1 MSGTPMLYSK
11 MSSQEPTGAADSD
24 HSNDRPRENTIT
36 MPGKTARRAL
46 FFTLVFLL
54 GALGVGMMFEILRPN
69 EITWLE
75 ISLLGLFA
83 ITFLWIVF
91 AFTSGAIGFALQ
103 LFKIDPL
110 TLKRQ
115 TSIPSPH
122 PRVNTRTAVIMPVY
136 NEDTGRVIA
145 GFESSLRSLE
155 QTGQLDAFDF
165 YLISDTQDPDI
176 ARAEAGAWQRLCER
190 LGPLAEKVYYRRR
203 VNNTGRK
210 VGNVSDFCCR
220 WGDQYE
226 SMIVL
231 DADSVM
237 SGECMLSLVHAME
250 QNPKAALVQTV
261 PIPVRQH
268 TMFGRFLQFAADLY
282 SPMLATGLAFWQ
294 TDTANYW
301 GHNAII
307 RIDPFIQHC
316 GLPEL
321 KGRGPFSGEIL
332 SHDFV
337 EAAMLRRA
345 GWDVILL
352 ADLRGSYEEVP
363 SNMLDYATRD
373 RRWVQGNIQHMG
385 IVRGKGLHGLSRL
398 HFLQGAI
405 AYVSSLL
412 WLSMLALSSID
423 AVVRAT
429 TSNEFFTSGFQ
440 LFPNWPIA
448 KTGLIFS
455 LLSLTVAL
463 LILPKVFGVIIALIH
478 RRAEFGG
485 AIKLLAGATI
495 ETLFAILIA
504 PLMMVFHAYFVVSVL
519 VGHKVSWN
527 AQAREGRMVPWREAF
542 AHTLPATLVALLWGG
557 VSYVLTPVFFWW
569 MTPVL
574 AGLVLAAPIV
584 RYSSS
589 LSLGLWLRDKGI
601 FITPPET
608 REPAVLTEVAKYLD
622 ENSGEYPDC
631 PEPAVP
637 ASRWREMPIQS
648 F

>member
-1 MSGTPMLYSK
+1 MSGTPTLYSK
-11 MSSQEPTGAADSD
+11 MSSQPSTDEQNPASD
-24 HSNDRPRENTIT
+24 AEHLTENTIA
-36 MPGKTARRAL
+36 MPGITARRVL
-46 FFTLVFLL
+46 FFTMVLVL

-69 EITWLE
+69 DITWLE

-91 AFTSGAIGFALQ
+91 AFTSGAIGFVLQ
-103 LFKIDPL
+103 LFQLDPL

-115 TSIPSPH
+115 TSIPDPYPKVS
-122 PRVNTRTAVIMPVY
+122 TRTAVVMPVY
-136 NEDTGRVIA
+136 NEDTVRVIA
-145 GFESSLRSLE
+145 GFEASLRSLE
-155 QTGQLDAFDF
+155 KTGQLDAFDF
-165 YLISDTQDPDI
+165 YLISDTQNPEI

-190 LGPLAEKVYYRRR
+190 LGPLAEKVFYRRR
-203 VNNTGRK
+203 VKNTGRK

-220 WGDQYE
+220 WGDKYE

-250 QNPKAALVQTV
+250 QNPKTALVQTV
-261 PIPVRQH
+261 PVPVRQH

-307 RIDPFIQHC
+307 RIEPFMQHC

-385 IVRGKGLHGLSRL
+385 IIRGKGLHGLSRL
-398 HFLQGAI
+398 HFFQGAV

-463 LILPKVFGVIIALIH
+463 LILPKVFGVIIALLH
-478 RRAEFGG
+478 RRGEFGG
-485 AIKLLAGATI
+485 AFKLMIGAVV
-495 ETLFAILIA
+495 ETAFAILIA
-504 PLMMVFHAYFVVSVL
+504 PLMMVFHAYFVISVL

-542 AHTLPATLVALLWGG
+542 AHTLPATLVAIAWGA
-557 VSYVLTPVFFWW
+557 VTYVLTPVFFWW

-589 LSLGLWLRDKGI
+589 LSLGQWLRTKGI

-608 REPAVLTEVAKYLD
+608 HEPAVLTEVATLLHED
-622 ENSGEYPDC
+622 RGDYPDC

-637 ASRWREMPIQS
+637 ASRWRDMPIQS

>member
-1 MSGTPMLYSK
+1 MSGIPMLSSK
-11 MSSQEPTGAADSD
+11 ISPKAAS
-24 HSNDRPRENTIT
+24 RAIT
-36 MPGKTARRAL
+36 MPGIAARRVL
-46 FFTLVFLL
+46 FFTLVSLQ
-54 GALGVGMMFEILRPN
+54 GIVGVGMMFEILRPN
-69 EITWLE
+69 DITWLE
-75 ISLLGLFA
+75 ISLLGLFS

-91 AFTSGAIGFALQ
+91 AFTSGALGFVLQ
-103 LFKIDPL
+103 LFKRDPL
-110 TLKRQ
+110 TLRKQ
-115 TSIPSPH
+115 TSVPEPH
-122 PRVNTRTAVIMPVY
+122 NKVTTRTAVVMPVY

-145 GFESSLRSLE
+145 GFEASLRSLHA
-155 QTGQLDAFDF
+155 TGQLEAFDF
-165 YLISDTQDPDI
+165 YLISDTQDPDL
-176 ARAEAGAWQRLCER
+176 ARAEAGAWQQLCQR
-190 LGPLAEKVYYRRR
+190 LGPLSDKVYYRRR
-203 VNNTGRK
+203 VDNTGRK
-210 VGNVSDFCCR
+210 VGNVSDFCSR
-220 WGDQYE
+220 WGDRYE

-250 QNPKAALVQTV
+250 QNPSAALVQTV
-261 PIPVRQH
+261 PIPVRQN

-307 RIDPFIQHC
+307 RIDPFMQHC

-321 KGRGPFSGEIL
+321 KGRGPFGGDIL

-345 GWDVILL
+345 GWDVVLL

-373 RRWVQGNIQHMG
+373 RRWVQGNIQHMAILG
-385 IVRGKGLHGLSRL
+385 GKGLHGLSRL

-412 WLSMLALSSID
+412 WLSMLALSSVD

-429 TSNEFFTSGFQ
+429 TSNQFFTSGFQ

-455 LLSLTVAL
+455 LLSLTIAM
-463 LILPKVFGVIIALIH
+463 LILPKVFGVIIALVH
-478 RRAEFGG
+478 RRGEFGG
-485 AIKLLAGATI
+485 AFKLTGGALV
-495 ETLFAILIA
+495 ETVFAILIA
-504 PLMMVFHAYFVVSVL
+504 PLMMVFHAYFVISVL

-542 AHTLPATLVALLWGG
+542 AHTLPATVVALIWGG
-557 VSYVLTPVFFWW
+557 VTYVLTPVFFWW

-589 LSLGLWLRDKGI
+589 LRLGQWLRCKGI
-601 FITPPET
+601 FVTPPET
-608 REPAVLTEVAKYLD
+608 HEPHVLTEVARLLNEDK
-622 ENSGEYPDC
+622 GTYPDC
-631 PEPAVP
+631 PEPALP